1 MSENSSV
8 PSGSVWDEMKAGA
21 AHLGASLTSFGTPT
35 VRLGVTGLSRA
46 GKTVFITALVQA
58 LTRKA
63 RLPGFRA
70 MGEGRI
76 AQVALSEHPDGALP
90 RFAYE
95 DHIATLTAPER
106 AWPSS
111 TRQISALVLDIE
123 YASRKRYLGGLFGP
137 AGLIGSGPSRLALDI
152 IDYPGEWLLDLPLLS
167 KSFSDFSAETL
178 AKAGE
183 GRRRKPFEAYLALL
197 ASVDARAPLD
207 EGVAKQLA
215 VSFTEGLRACRAEG
229 RELSA
234 LPPGRFLMPGDLEGA
249 PALTFAPLP
258 TGDYPEGSLGH
269 RFERRYEAYKSKV
282 VRPFFTDH
290 FARIDRQV
298 VLVDVLGALN
308 GGAEAIA
315 DLETA
320 LTDVLAAFRLGQ
332 NSLLS
337 SLFAPRVSKLLF
349 CATKADH
356 LHHTSHDRLEAILK
370 LLVRRAQARAEAV
383 AVPTDSLALAAIR
396 ATREV
401 TAREGGEALPCIAGV
416 PLAGEQVEGNDL
428 KTTSFDGRAEAVIF
442 PGDLPATPEAV
453 FTGKVDVR
461 FPRFRP
467 PMPLPEGGFA
477 QIRLD
482 RALEFLLGDVLA

>member
-1 MSENSSV
+1 MSDQSSV
-8 PSGSVWDEMKAGA
+8 PAGSFWEEVKAGA
-21 AHLGASLTSFGTPT
+21 AHFGASLGGLGTPT

-46 GKTVFITALVQA
+46 GKTVFITGLVQA
-58 LTRKA
+58 LTRKS
-63 RLPGFRA
+63 RLPAFRA
-70 MGEGRI
+70 MAEGRI
-76 AQVALSEHPDGALP
+76 ASVVLSEHPDGALP

-95 DHIATLTAPER
+95 DHISTLTAPER

-111 TRQISALVLDIE
+111 TRQISALVLDME

-167 KSFSDFSAETL
+167 KSFAEFSTETL

-183 GRRRKPFEAYLALL
+183 GRRRAPFAAYLALL
-197 ASVDARAPLD
+197 ETVDVRAPLD
-207 EGVAKQLA
+207 EALAKQFA
-215 VSFTEGLRACRAEG
+215 ASFTEALRACRAEG

-249 PALTFAPLP
+249 PALTFSPLP
-258 TGDYPEGSLGH
+258 PGDYPEGSLGA

-282 VRPFFTDH
+282 VRPFFTEH

-320 LTDVLAAFRLGQ
+320 LTDVLSAFRLGQ

-337 SLFAPRVSKLLF
+337 SLFAPRVDKLLF

-356 LHHTSHDRLEAILK
+356 VHHTSHDRLEAILK
-370 LLVRRAQARAEAV
+370 LLVRRAQARAEAA

-401 TAREGGEALPCIAGV
+401 TAHEGGDALPCIAGV
-416 PLAGEQVEGNDL
+416 PLAGEVVEG
-428 KTTSFDGRAEAVIF
+428 KTFDGREEAVIF
-442 PGDLPATPEAV
+442 PGDLPREPETV
-453 FTGKVDVR
+453 FAGGASVR

-467 PMPLPEGGFA
+467 PIPLPEGGFS

-482 RALEFLLGDVLA
+482 RALEFLLGDLVA

>member
-1 MSENSSV
+1 MSEPSSV
-8 PSGSVWDEMKAGA
+8 PPGSFWEELKAGA
-21 AHLGASLTSFGTPT
+21 AHFGATVGALGTPT
-35 VRLGVTGLSRA
+35 LRLGVTGLSRA
-46 GKTVFITALVQA
+46 GKTVFITGLVQA
-58 LTRKA
+58 LTNRS

-70 MGEGRI
+70 MAQGRI
-76 AQVALSEHPDGALP
+76 AEARLSEHPDGALP

-111 TRQISALVLDIE
+111 TRQISALVVDLE
-123 YASRKRYLGGLFGP
+123 FMSRKRYLGGLLGP
-137 AGLIGSGPSRLALDI
+137 AGLIGAGPSKLHLDI
-152 IDYPGEWLLDLPLLS
+152 VDYPGEWLLDLPLLA
-167 KSFSDFSAETL
+167 KSFADFSRETL

-183 GRRRKPFEAYLALL
+183 GRRRTPFAPYLALL
-197 ASVDARAPLD
+197 ETIDASLPLD

-215 VSFTEGLRACRAEG
+215 ASFTEALRACRAEG

-258 TGDYPEGSLGH
+258 PGDYPEGSLGQ
-269 RFERRYEAYKSKV
+269 RFERRYESYKSKV
-282 VRPFFTDH
+282 VRPFFVEH

-315 DLETA
+315 DLEVA
-320 LTDVLAAFRLGQ
+320 LTDVLAAFRMGQ

-337 SLFAPRVSKLLF
+337 SLFAPRVGKLLF

-356 LHHTSHDRLEAILK
+356 LHHTSHDRLEAILR
-370 LLVRRAQARAEAV
+370 LLVRRAQARAQAA
-383 AVPTDSLALAAIR
+383 AVPTDALALAAIR

-401 TAREGGEALPCIAGV
+401 TAHEAGEALPCIAGV
-416 PLAGEQVEGNDL
+416 PLAGEVVGG
-428 KTTSFDGRAEAVIF
+428 KRFDGAAEAIIF
-442 PGDLPATPEAV
+442 PGDLPAKPEAV
-453 FTGKVDVR
+453 FAGRHDVQ

-467 PMPLPEGGFA
+467 PLPLSEGGFA

-482 RALEFLLGDVLA
+482 RALEFLLGDVLS